1 MNNIETRRVIEM
13 TNEQLEEL
21 QAEICDL
28 NAKDIDTAITDAS
41 SCETQVDF
49 IANLDDAIE
58 SAKLLL
64 KELKDIRKKV

>member
-1 MNNIETRRVIEM
+1 M
-13 TNEQLEEL
+13 TTDIFEEL
-21 QAEICDL
+21 QAEISDL
-28 NAKDIDTAITDAS
+28 GIREITAAIGDAS

-64 KELKDIRKKV
+64 KELKDIRRRVQSDE